1 MVDKNATIY
10 YIVNITRKVIMK
22 KIITLILVAMAL
34 IGCNE
39 VKTEVATVQSEEV
52 HDGLYKK
59 LKFHRCKMDIF
70 NLMTEK
76 DKLVNLLDKND
87 PFTVNLFAVGEEVQ
101 NTQDTLALFYAC
113 DRLIK

>member
-1 MVDKNATIY
+1 
-10 YIVNITRKVIMK
+10 MK
-22 KIITLILVAMAL
+22 KIITIILVAMAL

-39 VKTEVATVQSEEV
+39 ASNEVSVQVEEV

-76 DKLVNLLDKND
+76 DKLINLLDKND
-87 PFTVNLFAVGEEVQ
+87 SFKVNLFAVWEEVQ

-113 DRLIK
+113 DRLVK